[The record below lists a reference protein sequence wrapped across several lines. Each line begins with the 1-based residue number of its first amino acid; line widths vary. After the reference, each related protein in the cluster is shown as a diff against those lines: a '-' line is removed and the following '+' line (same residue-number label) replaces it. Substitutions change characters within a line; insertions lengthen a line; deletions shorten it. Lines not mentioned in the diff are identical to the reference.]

1 MKNKTKGNIIKGAAL
16 ALDVGAPLAATLS
29 QFPVWINKSA
39 EATVSG
45 LCLVFIVLSCLPFL
59 KQIKEYFKSPS
70 SWVVF
75 TVLFV
80 MFLLIRNIIDQM
92 LVVTFVG
99 MSANIVGAGIYT
111 IGRQIGEKEDK
122 ERDLNDGKR

>member
-1 MKNKTKGNIIKGAAL
+1 MKNKTKGAIIKGAAL
-16 ALDVGAPLAATLS
+16 ALDVGAPLAATLT
-29 QFPVWINKSA
+29 QFPVWIEKSA
-39 EATVSG
+39 DATVSG

-92 LVVTFVG
+92 LVVTLVG

-111 IGRQIGEKEDK
+111 IGRHIGEKEDK
-122 ERDLNDGKR
+122 EKGTE